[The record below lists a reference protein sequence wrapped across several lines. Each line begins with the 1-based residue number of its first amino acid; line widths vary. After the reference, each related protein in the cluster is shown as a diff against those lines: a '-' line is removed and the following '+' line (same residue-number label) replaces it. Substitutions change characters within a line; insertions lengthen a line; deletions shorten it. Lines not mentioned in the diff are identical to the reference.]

1 MKANLKQIRKH
12 RKYSEDFKK
21 GLVASYERGEFS
33 ILQLEKLYG
42 ISNVSIYN
50 WVYKFSAFNEKGCR
64 IVEMKDSNQTKLK
77 ELTNKVKQLEQMVGQ
92 KQMAIEYLEKMI
104 ELAKTELNID
114 LKKNYNLPQSNGL
127 NPIKKK

>member
-21 GLVASYERGEFS
+21 GLVASYEKGEFS

-77 ELTNKVKQLEQMVGQ
+77 ELTNKIKQLEQMVGQ

-114 LKKNYNLPQSNGL
+114 LKKNYNLSQSNGS

>member
-21 GLVASYERGEFS
+21 GLVASYEKGEFS

-77 ELTNKVKQLEQMVGQ
+77 ELTNKIKQLEQMVGQ

-104 ELAKTELNID
+104 ELAKTELDID